1 MGFAVIELVRPS
13 RTNLKLV
20 LEERYALMHSSI
32 SSAKLSGNGLKP
44 SAHFRRYLRGG
55 FLLALLLLISTAPS
69 AIAQTLSGAETAA
82 TDSTASASSAGSE
95 QFSDSKAS
103 TPVTDPAT
111 ILRNAKLIYVRKK
124 SVYFK
129 APELE
134 NELRKRP
141 EFQRWGMAITRN
153 ELDADLIIEV
163 GRKVFTTRFVYTVID
178 RRTDIIVASG
188 KLSSLGGTLSTKI
201 AKRFI
206 EQVQK
211 VRP

>member
-1 MGFAVIELVRPS
+1 MRSL
-13 RTNLKLV
+13 
-20 LEERYALMHSSI
+20 I
-32 SSAKLSGNGLKP
+32 SSFKFLNSLLKP
-44 SAHFRRYLRGG
+44 AIATAHYTGPGG
-55 FLLALLLLISTAPS
+55 ILLSFALLISIS
-69 AIAQTLSGAETAA
+69 AAAHGQALSGLKADAVEQGGTPAPL
-82 TDSTASASSAGSE
+82 SGSV
-95 QFSDSKAS
+95 QFSDSTAGA
-103 TPVTDPAT
+103 PPITDTAT

-129 APELE
+129 AQEFE
-134 NELRKRP
+134 NELIKRP

-153 ELDADLIIEV
+153 EADADLIIEV

-178 RRTDIIVASG
+178 PRTNIIVTSG

-206 EQVQK
+206 KQVQL

>member
-1 MGFAVIELVRPS
+1 MF
-13 RTNLKLV
+13 
-20 LEERYALMHSSI
+20 SSI
-32 SSAKLSGNGLKP
+32 SFTKLYGDRLKP
-44 SAHFRRYLRGG
+44 SNGSGRCLMCG
-55 FLLALLLLISTAPS
+55 FLLALLLLISTAPQ
-69 AIAQTLSGAETAA
+69 AIAQTSNGVGTAA
-82 TDSTASASSAGSE
+82 IESTASAPVAGSE
-95 QFSDSKAS
+95 QFSDSKA
-103 TPVTDPAT
+103 TAPVTDPAT

-153 ELDADLIIEV
+153 EADADLIIEV

-178 RRTDIIVASG
+178 PRTDIVVTSG

-206 EQVQK
+206 QQLQQ